1 MGLTRPKVAQ
11 LEKTA
16 KIKDKHF
23 WASMVKSSTRLG
35 ACYALYLG
43 MIPLAAI
50 LLGVAELIGIVEE
63 MV

>member
-1 MGLTRPKVAQ
+1 MGLTRPKATQ
-11 LEKTA
+11 LEKIA

-23 WASMVKSSTRLG
+23 WASMIKSIIRLG

-50 LLGVAELIGIVEE
+50 LLGVAELIGIIEE

>member
-1 MGLTRPKVAQ
+1 MGLTRPKVTQ
-11 LEKTA
+11 LEKIA

-23 WASMVKSSTRLG
+23 WASMIKSIIRLG

-50 LLGVAELIGIVEE
+50 LLGVAELIGIIEE

>member
-1 MGLTRPKVAQ
+1 MGLTRHKVTQ

-23 WASMVKSSTRLG
+23 WARMVKSITPLG

-50 LLGVAELIGIVEE
+50 LLGVAELIGVVEE

>member
-1 MGLTRPKVAQ
+1 MGLTRPKVTQ
-11 LEKTA
+11 LEKIA

-23 WASMVKSSTRLG
+23 WASMIKSIIRLG

>member
-1 MGLTRPKVAQ
+1 MGLTRPKATQ
-11 LEKTA
+11 LEKV
-16 KIKDKHF
+16 KKMKDKHF
-23 WASMVKSSTRLG
+23 WASMIKSITRLG